1 MQQIYAFFI
10 DPSNFSKFSK
20 LSTFLKKKELSIFLS
35 LDHFQVKN
43 FISRLHEKKKK
54 RKIYRRHRTFER
66 NFGSQVAGVSR
77 TSKTPRTP
85 QNFGMNLSAI

>member
-10 DPSNFSKFSK
+10 DPSNLSKFSK

-43 FISRLHEKKKK
+43 FISRANAK
-54 RKIYRRHRTFER
+54 
-66 NFGSQVAGVSR
+66 
-77 TSKTPRTP
+77 
-85 QNFGMNLSAI
+85 